1 MFLALNN
8 RFDSRGLHCARDM
21 LIFLELEHVLDATE
35 LHCVQVLP
43 RSLHLHSELAHMFP
57 AELHVLGRC

>member
-21 LIFLELEHVLDATE
+21 LIFLELEHVGCYGTALCSGFAT
-35 LHCVQVLP
+35 LV
-43 RSLHLHSELAHMFP
+43 AF
-57 AELHVLGRC
+57 A